1 MTESPPDEQVMAGQ
15 IASGAIALGKKLCE
29 VTTDAKRV
37 DLELETFI
45 RDSGGEPALK
55 GYHPSFSIKPYEWT
69 TCIVIDNEAVHGVPA
84 KLIGKEHI
92 ITIDLVV
99 KYEGWYADTARTFT
113 YSDDQKK
120 INFVKRSQYLF
131 DLAVGVVDPE
141 VRLSIFGDC
150 VATCAKMFGM
160 GVIKEFCGHGIG
172 KVIHGEPQILNYPTL
187 NTEVFQV
194 GQAYAVEPV
203 LAINPTYT
211 LQHNHR
217 DSFTVIA
224 NCLTSH
230 NEDTLFVGK
239 NGVVNLTG
247 KTK

>member
-1 MTESPPDEQVMAGQ
+1 MIDSPPDEQVKAGQ
-15 IASGAIALGKKLCE
+15 IARDAIVLGKSLCKG
-29 VTTDAKRV
+29 TIDAKRLDV
-37 DLELETFI
+37 EIETFI

-69 TCIVIDNEAVHGVPA
+69 TCIVIDNEAVHGVPI
-84 KLIGKEHI
+84 KLIGKDHI
-92 ITIDLVV
+92 VTIDLVV
-99 KYEGWYADTARTFT
+99 KYQGWHADTARTFT
-113 YSDDQKK
+113 FSDDTVKLA
-120 INFVKRSQYLF
+120 FVKRSSYLF
-131 DLAVGVVDPE
+131 DLAVGVIDPG

-172 KVIHGEPQILNYPTL
+172 KEIHADPQILNYPTS

-203 LAINPTYT
+203 LAIKPTYK
-211 LQHNHR
+211 LQHSPF
-217 DSFTVIA
+217 DSFTVVA
-224 NCLTSH
+224 DCLTSH

-239 NGVVNLTG
+239 DGVVNLTG